1 MTADLPFES
10 AQLLARCV
18 AGDSVAEAALFE
30 RYVVRLTLLARS
42 RLSQRLASRVDPED
56 IVLSAYRSFFL
67 AARQQRFDLRH
78 SGDLW
83 RLLVKITL
91 AKVVDQADFHRAQ
104 RRTVEREQSLDVSQ
118 QVHDHNWLEV
128 LARDPSP
135 TEVVQA
141 IEELEH
147 LLAALPPLGGQV
159 VQLRLQG
166 YRQDE
171 IAEQLR
177 CAERTVRRWLE
188 RAGELLSRSGR
199 QQP

>member
-1 MTADLPFES
+1 MTADLQFES

-18 AGDSVAEAALFE
+18 AGDSLAEAALFE

-91 AKVVDQADFHRAQ
+91 AKVVDQAEFHRAQ
-104 RRTVEREQSLDVSQ
+104 RRTVEREQPQVSSEQ
-118 QVHDHNWLEV
+118 PDDWLTV

-135 TEVVQA
+135 AEVAQA
-141 IEELEH
+141 IEELER

-171 IAEQLR
+171 IAEQLH

-188 RAGELLSRSGR
+188 RAGEMLTRAER
-199 QQP
+199 QP

>member
-1 MTADLPFES
+1 MATQPLTET
-10 AQLLARCV
+10 AQLFARCL
-18 AGDSVAEAALFE
+18 AGDSLAETQLFE
-30 RYVVRLTLLARS
+30 RYVVRLTMLARS

-67 AARQQRFDLRH
+67 AARENRFDLRH

-91 AKVVDQADFHRAQ
+91 AKVCDQAERHQAQ
-104 RRTVEREQSLDVSQ
+104 RRDVAREQRANDDSENSQ
-118 QVHDHNWLEV
+118 PWLV
-128 LARDPSP
+128 ALSRDPSP
-135 TEVVQA
+135 EEVSQA
-141 IEELEH
+141 IEMMEQ
-147 LLAALPPLGGQV
+147 LLAALPPLAGQI

-171 IAEQLR
+171 IAEQLD

-188 RAGELLSRSGR
+188 RAGEWLTSAQAGE
-199 QQP
+199 P

>member
-1 MTADLPFES
+1 MASQPTES
-10 AQLLARCV
+10 AQLLTRCA

-30 RYVVRLTLLARS
+30 RYVVRLTLLARA
-42 RLSQRLASRVDPED
+42 RLSRRLAVRVDPED

-67 AARQQRFDLRH
+67 AAREQRFELRY

-91 AKVVDQADFHRAQ
+91 RKVADQAERHTAQ
-104 RRTVEREQSLDVSQ
+104 RRDMSRDEAGEA
-118 QVHDHNWLEV
+118 NWRAV
-128 LARDPSP
+128 IARDPSAA
-135 TEVVQA
+135 EVAQA
-141 IEELEH
+141 IELLEQ
-147 LLAALPPLGGQV
+147 LLAALPPLGVRV

-171 IAEQLR
+171 IAAELH

-188 RAGELLSRSGR
+188 RAGQRLNSSESAE
-199 QQP
+199 

>member
-1 MTADLPFES
+1 MTDLPFDS
-10 AQLLARCV
+10 AQMLARCT
-18 AGDSVAEAALFE
+18 AGESLAEEQLFE

-42 RLSQRLASRVDPED
+42 RLSQRLASRVEPED

-67 AARQQRFDLRH
+67 AARQHRFELRH

-91 AKVVDQADFHRAQ
+91 AKVVDQVEFHRAH
-104 RRTVEREQSLDVSQ
+104 RRTVDREQRIDASQ
-118 QVHDHNWLEV
+118 DTGDQNWLAV

-135 TEVVQA
+135 GEVAQA
-141 IEELEH
+141 IEELEC
-147 LLAALPPLGGQV
+147 LLAALPPLGAQV

-166 YRQDE
+166 FRQDE
-171 IAEQLR
+171 IAKQLN

-188 RAGELLSRSGR
+188 RAGELLTTTESR
-199 QQP
+199 QP